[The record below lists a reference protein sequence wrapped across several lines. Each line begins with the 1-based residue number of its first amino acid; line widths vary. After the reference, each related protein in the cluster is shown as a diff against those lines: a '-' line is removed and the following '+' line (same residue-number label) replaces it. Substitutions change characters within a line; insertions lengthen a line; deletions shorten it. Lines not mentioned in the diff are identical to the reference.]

1 MNWLFF
7 SIATAL
13 LWGTAELFYK
23 KGAQPD
29 EKYSHLKISVWVG
42 VVMGAHAIYT
52 LLTQDIGYNPANLLI
67 YLPVSLF
74 YIFSMTFSYFGMRF
88 LEESIS
94 DPIENTAGVICVLLF
109 AIFMGDEF
117 SALTW
122 IAVAVITLG
131 VVGVSYIENR
141 GETPRKKL
149 LGKKLAIVAFCMP
162 FVYALLDAFGT
173 FLDDAFFLVEDI
185 ANAPFVDVTEETIEA
200 VANPSYELPFALF
213 ALFMGDEFSW
223 LTWLSVGVITVGVVG
238 VSYLEN
244 HGETTRKKNYGK
256 ALAIISFCM
265 PFVYALLDAFGTFLD
280 DAFFLIEDV
289 ASSPLVDVT
298 EETIEAV
305 ANTSYELTFALF
317 ALCLF
322 IFMKSKKVKFGS
334 VPQHKDKIL
343 AAVFE
348 TAGQFTYVY
357 ALGGVDAVAAP
368 ILSSVCVVS
377 LLLSRI
383 FLKEKL
389 SWKTYAFIA
398 VVIVGILLLAVSEE
412 L

>member
-1 MNWLFF
+1 MSWLFF
-7 SIATAL
+7 SVATAL

-29 EKYSHLKISVWVG
+29 EKYSHLKICVWVG
-42 VVMGAHAIYT
+42 VVMGAHAVFT
-52 LLTQDIGYNPANLLI
+52 LLTQDINYNPVNLLI

-74 YIFSMTFSYFGMRF
+74 YIISMAFSYFGMRF

-94 DPIENTAGVICVLLF
+94 DPIENTAGVICTLLF
-109 AIFMGDEF
+109 VIFLQEEI

-122 IAVAVITLG
+122 VAIGIITVGVLG
-131 VVGVSYIENR
+131 VSFLENH
-141 GETPRKKL
+141 GETTRKKKY
-149 LGKKLAIVAFCMP
+149 GKVLALVAFIMP
-162 FVYALLDAFGT
+162 FLYALLDAFGT

-185 ANAPFVDVTEETIEA
+185 TNAPF
-200 VANPSYELPFALF
+200 
-213 ALFMGDEFSW
+213 
-223 LTWLSVGVITVGVVG
+223 
-238 VSYLEN
+238 
-244 HGETTRKKNYGK
+244 
-256 ALAIISFCM
+256 
-265 PFVYALLDAFGTFLD
+265 
-280 DAFFLIEDV
+280 
-289 ASSPLVDVT
+289 VDVT

-317 ALCLF
+317 ALGLF
-322 IFMKSKKVKFGS
+322 IFMKAKKVKFGP

-377 LLLSRI
+377 LVLSRI

-389 SWKTYAFIA
+389 PKKTYFFIA
-398 VVIVGILLLAVSEE
+398 IVIIGILLLAVAEE

>member
-1 MNWLFF
+1 MSWLFF

-23 KGAQPD
+23 KGAQPN
-29 EKYSHLKISVWVG
+29 EKYSHLKICVWVG
-42 VVMGAHAIYT
+42 VVMGAHAIFT
-52 LLTQDIGYNPANLLI
+52 LLTQDIGYNPVNLI
-67 YLPVSLF
+67 CYLPVSLM
-74 YIFSMTFSYFGMRF
+74 YIISMAFSYFGMRF

-94 DPIENTAGVICVLLF
+94 DPIENTAGVLCVLLF

-117 SALTW
+117 STLTW
-122 IAVAVITLG
+122 IAIAVIAIG
-131 VVGVSYIENR
+131 VVGVGYLENN
-141 GETPRKKL
+141 GETPRKKKY
-149 LGKKLAIVAFCMP
+149 GKKLAIVAFCMP

-173 FLDDAFFLVEDI
+173 FLDDAFFLVE
-185 ANAPFVDVTEETIEA
+185 E
-200 VANPSYELPFALF
+200 VAN
-213 ALFMGDEFSW
+213 
-223 LTWLSVGVITVGVVG
+223 
-238 VSYLEN
+238 
-244 HGETTRKKNYGK
+244 
-256 ALAIISFCM
+256 
-265 PFVYALLDAFGTFLD
+265 
-280 DAFFLIEDV
+280 
-289 ASSPLVDVT
+289 SPLVDVT

-317 ALCLF
+317 ALGLF
-322 IFMKSKKVKFGS
+322 IFMKAKKVKFGP

-357 ALGGVDAVAAP
+357 ALGGVDAIAAP

-389 SWKTYAFIA
+389 SWKTYVFIGI
-398 VVIVGILLLAVSEE
+398 VIIGILLMAISEE

>member
-1 MNWLFF
+1 MNWLLF
-7 SIATAL
+7 SIATAI

-23 KGAQPD
+23 KGAQPN
-29 EKYSHLKISVWVG
+29 EKYSHLKICVWVG
-42 VVMGAHAIYT
+42 IVMGAHAVFT
-52 LLTQDIGYNPANLLI
+52 LLTQNINYNPVNILR

-74 YIFSMTFSYFGMRF
+74 YIISMAFSYFGMRF

-94 DPIENTAGVICVLLF
+94 DPIENTAGVICTLLF
-109 AIFMGDEF
+109 VIFLQE
-117 SALTW
+117 SISWLTW
-122 IAVAVITLG
+122 VAIAVITIGVLG
-131 VVGVSYIENR
+131 VSFLENK
-141 GETPRKKL
+141 GETPRKKNY
-149 LGKKLAIVAFCMP
+149 GKKLAIVAFCMP

-185 ANAPFVDVTEETIEA
+185 TKT
-200 VANPSYELPFALF
+200 
-213 ALFMGDEFSW
+213 
-223 LTWLSVGVITVGVVG
+223 
-238 VSYLEN
+238 
-244 HGETTRKKNYGK
+244 
-256 ALAIISFCM
+256 
-265 PFVYALLDAFGTFLD
+265 
-280 DAFFLIEDV
+280 
-289 ASSPLVDVT
+289 PLVDVT
-298 EETIEAV
+298 ADTIEDV

-322 IFMKSKKVKFGS
+322 IFMKSKKVKFGPI
-334 VPQHKDKIL
+334 PQHKDKIL

-357 ALGGVDAVAAP
+357 ALGGVDAIAAP

-377 LLLSRI
+377 LVLSRI

-398 VVIVGILLLAVSEE
+398 VVIIGILLLAVSEE

>member
-1 MNWLFF
+1 MSWLFF

-23 KGAQPD
+23 KGAQPN
-29 EKYSHLKISVWVG
+29 EKYSHLKICVWVG
-42 VVMGAHAIYT
+42 VVMGAHAIFT
-52 LLTQDIGYNPANLLI
+52 LLTQDIGYNPINLI
-67 YLPVSLF
+67 CYLPVSLF
-74 YIFSMTFSYFGMRF
+74 YIISMTFSYFGMRF

-109 AIFMGDEF
+109 ALI
-117 SALTW
+117 
-122 IAVAVITLG
+122 
-131 VVGVSYIENR
+131 
-141 GETPRKKL
+141 
-149 LGKKLAIVAFCMP
+149 
-162 FVYALLDAFGT
+162 
-173 FLDDAFFLVEDI
+173 
-185 ANAPFVDVTEETIEA
+185 
-200 VANPSYELPFALF
+200 
-213 ALFMGDEFSW
+213 MGDEFSW
-223 LTWLSVGVITVGVVG
+223 LTWVAVGVIGVGVVG

-244 HGETTRKKNYGK
+244 HGETPRKKNLGK
-256 ALAIISFCM
+256 TLAIVSFCM

-289 ASSPLVDVT
+289 ASSPLVDIT

-317 ALCLF
+317 ALGLF
-322 IFMKSKKVKFGS
+322 IFMKAKKVKFGP
-334 VPQHKDKIL
+334 VTQHKDKIL

-368 ILSSVCVVS
+368 ILSSVCIVS

-398 VVIVGILLLAVSEE
+398 VVIVGILLLAVAEE

>member
-1 MNWLFF
+1 MMSWLFF

-23 KGAQPD
+23 KGAHPD
-29 EKYSHLKISVWVG
+29 EKYSHLKICVWVG
-42 VVMGAHAIYT
+42 VVMGAHAIFT
-52 LLTQDIGYNPANLLI
+52 LLTQDIHYNPINLLI

-74 YIFSMTFSYFGMRF
+74 YIISMAFSYFGMRF

-122 IAVAVITLG
+122 IAVGIITVG
-131 VVGVSYIENR
+131 VVGVSYLENH
-141 GETPRKKL
+141 GQTPRKKN
-149 LGKKLAIVAFCMP
+149 LGKKLAIVSFCMP
-162 FVYALLDAFGT
+162 FLYALLDAFGT

-185 ANAPFVDVTEETIEA
+185 ANAPFVDVTE
-200 VANPSYELPFALF
+200 
-213 ALFMGDEFSW
+213 D
-223 LTWLSVGVITVGVVG
+223 
-238 VSYLEN
+238 
-244 HGETTRKKNYGK
+244 
-256 ALAIISFCM
+256 
-265 PFVYALLDAFGTFLD
+265 
-280 DAFFLIEDV
+280 
-289 ASSPLVDVT
+289 
-298 EETIEAV
+298 TIEAV

-317 ALCLF
+317 ALGLF
-322 IFMKSKKVKFGS
+322 IFMKAKKVKFGP
-334 VPQHKDKIL
+334 VRQHKDKIL

-398 VVIVGILLLAVSEE
+398 VVIIGILLLAVAEE

>member
-23 KGAQPD
+23 KGARPD
-29 EKYSHLKISVWVG
+29 EKYSHLKICVWVG
-42 VVMGAHAIYT
+42 VVMGLHAVFT
-52 LLTQDIGYNPANLLI
+52 LLTQDIGYNPMNLLA
-67 YLPVSLF
+67 YLPVSAF
-74 YIFSMTFSYFGMRF
+74 YIISMAFSYFGMRF

-94 DPIENTAGVICVLLF
+94 DPIENTAGVICVILF
-109 AIFMGDEF
+109 AVIMKDKF
-117 SALTW
+117 SVLTW
-122 IAVAVITLG
+122 VAVA
-131 VVGVSYIENR
+131 
-141 GETPRKKL
+141 
-149 LGKKLAIVAFCMP
+149 
-162 FVYALLDAFGT
+162 
-173 FLDDAFFLVEDI
+173 
-185 ANAPFVDVTEETIEA
+185 
-200 VANPSYELPFALF
+200 
-213 ALFMGDEFSW
+213 
-223 LTWLSVGVITVGVVG
+223 VITVGVVG
-238 VSYLEN
+238 VSYMEN
-244 HGETTRKKNYGK
+244 AGETPRKKKYGK
-256 ALAIISFCM
+256 KLALVAFIM
-265 PFVYALLDAFGTFLD
+265 PFLYALLDAFGTFLD

-289 ASSPLVDVT
+289 AASPLVDVT

-317 ALCLF
+317 ALGLF
-322 IFMKSKKVKFGS
+322 IFMKAKKVKFGP
-334 VPQHKDKIL
+334 VKQHTDKIL

-377 LLLSRI
+377 LVLSRI

-398 VVIVGILLLAVSEE
+398 VVIVGILMLAVAEE

>member
-1 MNWLFF
+1 MSWLFF

-23 KGAQPD
+23 KGALPN
-29 EKYSHLKISVWVG
+29 EKYSHLKICVWVG
-42 VVMGAHAIYT
+42 VVMGAHAIFT
-52 LLTQDIGYNPANLLI
+52 LLTQDIGYNPVNLLV
-67 YLPVSLF
+67 YAPVSLF
-74 YIFSMTFSYFGMRF
+74 YIISMAFSYFGMRF

-122 IAVAVITLG
+122 IAVGVITIG
-131 VVGVSYIENR
+131 VVGVSYLENK
-141 GETPRKKL
+141 GETPRKKN
-149 LGKKLAIVAFCMP
+149 LGKKLAIVSFIMP
-162 FVYALLDAFGT
+162 FLYAILDAFGT

-185 ANAPFVDVTEETIEA
+185 AAT
-200 VANPSYELPFALF
+200 
-213 ALFMGDEFSW
+213 
-223 LTWLSVGVITVGVVG
+223 
-238 VSYLEN
+238 
-244 HGETTRKKNYGK
+244 
-256 ALAIISFCM
+256 
-265 PFVYALLDAFGTFLD
+265 
-280 DAFFLIEDV
+280 
-289 ASSPLVDVT
+289 PLVDVT

-322 IFMKSKKVKFGS
+322 IFMKAKKVKFGPI
-334 VPQHKDKIL
+334 PQHKDKFL

-389 SWKTYAFIA
+389 SWKTYAFIT
-398 VVIVGILLLAVSEE
+398 VVIVGILLLAVAEE

>member
-1 MNWLFF
+1 MSWLFF
-7 SIATAL
+7 SITTAL

-23 KGAQPD
+23 KGARPD

-42 VVMGAHAIYT
+42 VVMGIHAVYT
-52 LLTQDIGYNPANLLI
+52 LLTQDIGFNPVNLLI

-117 SALTW
+117 SLLTW
-122 IAVAVITLG
+122 IAVVVITVG
-131 VVGVSYIENR
+131 VVGVSFLENK
-141 GETPRKKL
+141 GETPRKKK
-149 LGKKLAIVAFCMP
+149 LGKTLAIVAFCMP

-200 VANPSYELPFALF
+200 VAN
-213 ALFMGDEFSW
+213 
-223 LTWLSVGVITVGVVG
+223 
-238 VSYLEN
+238 
-244 HGETTRKKNYGK
+244 
-256 ALAIISFCM
+256 
-265 PFVYALLDAFGTFLD
+265 
-280 DAFFLIEDV
+280 
-289 ASSPLVDVT
+289 
-298 EETIEAV
+298 
-305 ANTSYELTFALF
+305 TSYELTFALF

-322 IFMKSKKVKFGS
+322 IFMKAKKVKFGP
-334 VPQHKDKIL
+334 VKQHKDKIL

-389 SWKTYAFIA
+389 SWKTYVFISI
-398 VVIVGILLLAVSEE
+398 VIIGILLLAVAEE

>member
-1 MNWLFF
+1 MSWLFF

-23 KGAQPD
+23 KGALPN
-29 EKYSHLKISVWVG
+29 EKYSHLKICVWVG
-42 VVMGAHAIYT
+42 VVMGAHAIFT
-52 LLTQDIGYNPANLLI
+52 LLTQDINYNPINLLI

-74 YIFSMTFSYFGMRF
+74 YIISMAFSYFGMRF

-109 AIFMGDEF
+109 A
-117 SALTW
+117 
-122 IAVAVITLG
+122 
-131 VVGVSYIENR
+131 
-141 GETPRKKL
+141 
-149 LGKKLAIVAFCMP
+149 
-162 FVYALLDAFGT
+162 
-173 FLDDAFFLVEDI
+173 
-185 ANAPFVDVTEETIEA
+185 
-200 VANPSYELPFALF
+200 
-213 ALFMGDEFSW
+213 LFMGDEFHW
-223 LTWLSVGVITVGVVG
+223 LTWIAVGVITIGVVG

-244 HGETTRKKNYGK
+244 HGETQRKKKLGK
-256 ALAIISFCM
+256 KLAIIAFCM
-265 PFVYALLDAFGTFLD
+265 PFMYALLDAFGTFMD
-280 DAFFLIEDV
+280 DAFFLVEEIAD
-289 ASSPLVDVT
+289 APFVDVT
-298 EETIEAV
+298 EETMEAV
-305 ANTSYELTFALF
+305 ANTSYELTFAAF
-317 ALCLF
+317 ALGLF
-322 IFMKSKKVKFGS
+322 IFMKAKGVKFGPVS
-334 VPQHKDKIL
+334 QNKDKVL

-389 SWKTYAFIA
+389 SWKTYVFIA
-398 VVIVGILLLAVSEE
+398 VVIIGILLLAVSEE

>member
-1 MNWLFF
+1 MSWLFF
-7 SIATAL
+7 SIATAV

-23 KGAQPD
+23 KGAQPN
-29 EKYSHLKISVWVG
+29 EKYSHLKICVWVG
-42 VVMGAHAIYT
+42 IVMGAHAIFT
-52 LLTQDIGYNPANLLI
+52 LLTQDIGYNPVNI
-67 YLPVSLF
+67 IRYLPVSLF
-74 YIFSMTFSYFGMRF
+74 YIISMAFSYFGMRF

-109 AIFMGDEF
+109 AVFMGDEF
-117 SALTW
+117 SWLTW
-122 IAVAVITLG
+122 LSVGVITVG
-131 VVGVSYIENR
+131 VVGVSYMENR
-141 GETPRKKL
+141 GETPRKKNY
-149 LGKKLAIVAFCMP
+149 GKTLAIVSFCMP

-185 ANAPFVDVTEETIEA
+185 AAT
-200 VANPSYELPFALF
+200 
-213 ALFMGDEFSW
+213 
-223 LTWLSVGVITVGVVG
+223 
-238 VSYLEN
+238 
-244 HGETTRKKNYGK
+244 
-256 ALAIISFCM
+256 
-265 PFVYALLDAFGTFLD
+265 
-280 DAFFLIEDV
+280 
-289 ASSPLVDVT
+289 PLVDVT

-322 IFMKSKKVKFGS
+322 IFMKSRKVKFGS